1 MQQEFDMNRIKSIDI
16 TRGLVMVIMALD
28 HVRDFMNTTSMT
40 QSPTNLQT
48 TTTLLFMTRWVTHLC
63 APTFVFLSGVSAF
76 ISFKR
81 NNNLS
86 ESRSFL
92 LKRGIWLVILEF
104 TVINLALWYDIH
116 FRLLLMEVISAIGF
130 SFIVLAF
137 LLKLPSRII
146 GIIGLVLI
154 FGHDLLLITPVPT
167 NPVVIFITSVLFR
180 PSLTQVSPGLAFF
193 TAYPLLPWLGIMLA
207 GFACGEFFD
216 LPEEKR
222 SKIFLKLGI
231 AALSLFIAIR
241 FINIYGDPLKWSHQ
255 KSALFTLL
263 SFINT
268 TKYPLSLLFTL
279 LFLGIMFLILYIS
292 EKIKNR
298 FTEILTVYGK
308 VPLFYFIIH
317 LFIIHSLMFLML
329 RLQGFGSKDLLFG
342 AFNNGRPKT
351 GGGVDLPVIYLI
363 WLSVVVLLYPVCKW
377 YGSYKSDH
385 KEKKLLRY
393 L

>member
-1 MQQEFDMNRIKSIDI
+1 MNRIKSIDI

-28 HVRDFMNTTSMT
+28 HVRDFMHTTSMT
-40 QSPTNLQT
+40 QSPTDLQT

-63 APTFVFLSGVSAF
+63 APTFVFLSGVSAY

-81 NNNLS
+81 SSNLS
-86 ESRSFL
+86 GSRSFL

-116 FRLLLMEVISAIGF
+116 FRLLLMEVISAIGL

-137 LLKLPSRII
+137 LFKLPSRII
-146 GIIGLVLI
+146 GIIGLILI
-154 FGHDLLLITPVPT
+154 FGHDLLQITPIPA
-167 NPVVIFITSVLFR
+167 NPAVKFIASVLFR
-180 PSLTQVSPGLAFF
+180 PSLTQISPGLAFF

-222 SKIFLKLGI
+222 SKIFLKLGL

-241 FINIYGDPLKWSHQ
+241 FINIYGDSLKWSHQ
-255 KSALFTLL
+255 KSALFTFL

-279 LFLGIMFLILYIS
+279 LFLGIMFLILFVS
-292 EKIKNR
+292 EKLKNR
-298 FTEILTVYGK
+298 FTEILSVYGK

-342 AFNNGRPKT
+342 AFNNGRPKA
-351 GGGVDLPVIYLI
+351 GGGVDLPLIYII
-363 WLSVVVLLYPVCKW
+363 WFSVVLLLYPLCRW
-377 YGSYKSDH
+377 YGVYKSEH

>member
-1 MQQEFDMNRIKSIDI
+1 MNRIKSIDI

-28 HVRDFMNTTSMT
+28 HVRDFMHTTSMT

-116 FRLLLMEVISAIGF
+116 FRLLLMEVISAIGL

-154 FGHDLLLITPVPT
+154 FGHDLLQITPMPT

-193 TAYPLLPWLGIMLA
+193 SAYPLLPWLGIMLA

-255 KSALFTLL
+255 KSALFTFL

-279 LFLGIMFLILYIS
+279 LFLGIMFLILFIS
-292 EKIKNR
+292 EKVKNR

-342 AFNNGRPKT
+342 AFNNGRPKA

-363 WLSVVVLLYPVCKW
+363 WISVVVLLYPVCKW
-377 YGSYKSDH
+377 YGSYKSVH